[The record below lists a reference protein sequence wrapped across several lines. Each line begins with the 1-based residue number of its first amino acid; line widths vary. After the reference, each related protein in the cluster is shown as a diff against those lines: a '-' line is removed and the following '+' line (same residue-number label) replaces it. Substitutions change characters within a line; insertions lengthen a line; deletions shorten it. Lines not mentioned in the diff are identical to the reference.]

1 MLEDNKDS
9 DYIFS
14 LGDSEMPEH
23 ELSALNIVGVK
34 GNYPFEPKFSYNLFL
49 NFLGVDVFFTHGHR
63 YNVKLGISRLL
74 EEAKSLNAEIVC
86 FGHTHQAYLRDVSGI
101 IFLNPGSLKKPKYG
115 FKPSYA
121 IINISKEKIHIEII
135 ELVTLKKIKE
145 IIKKR

>member
-1 MLEDNKDS
+1 MKLLIFSDNHRDRSSVNKMLEDNKDS

-101 IFLNPGSLKKPKYG
+101 IFLNPGSCV
-115 FKPSYA
+115 
-121 IINISKEKIHIEII
+121 SKLIPA
-135 ELVTLKKIKE
+135 
-145 IIKKR
+145 R